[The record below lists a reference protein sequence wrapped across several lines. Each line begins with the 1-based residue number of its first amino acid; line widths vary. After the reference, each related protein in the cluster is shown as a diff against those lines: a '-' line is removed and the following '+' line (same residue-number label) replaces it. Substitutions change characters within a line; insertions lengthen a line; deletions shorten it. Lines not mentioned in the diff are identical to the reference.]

1 MRLRSSETAS
11 QSVDNQVVERSWMQ
25 GESIS
30 SYSSTFLFASRTV
43 AGPGGNVGRRIVAAT
58 SGTLHF
64 RRMLEV
70 SFPHKSGRDRV
81 DSIPRT
87 PQSLED
93 VRAG

>member
-1 MRLRSSETAS
+1 
-11 QSVDNQVVERSWMQ
+11 MQ

-30 SYSSTFLFASRTV
+30 SYSSTFLFASGTV

-70 SFPHKSGRDRV
+70 STVSFPHKIQTGLS
-81 DSIPRT
+81 
-87 PQSLED
+87 
-93 VRAG
+93 